1 MKRYIFLVVAVA
13 LAAVSCS
20 KTYDTN
26 KNAGE
31 GMSISFRSWTNNLT
45 KAPRTV
51 GSSAFTSGD
60 KFYVYAYTSGFQ
72 TPFDGTEVSFD
83 GNDWTY
89 SPLRF
94 WDRTND
100 YYTFYGLSFDAGAS
114 PADSIATHTV
124 SSGTFTSNTLTWA
137 GNNND
142 ILVADSVK
150 VTKAHYGEQV
160 ALNFRHISA
169 LFDLKVR
176 KGAGIGNDGVVKVT
190 AVSLEN
196 IKNSG
201 VFSVTDYTA
210 DTDTA
215 IVTWSNLTTG
225 AYTGANGVKNIV
237 GTDILATT
245 DTVSTVG
252 DQYLINNLVVIPQT
266 FAADAQRLKI
276 TYTITTGTGT
286 TEQVNTFADKTYDLI
301 LFDKT
306 DYPTDDDTSTAGNQY
321 NDGTN
326 VTGWAAGVHYTY
338 IITIDAEAISFTAT
352 MQPWATDNGYYYIL
366 N

>member
-1 MKRYIFLVVAVA
+1 MKRYIILVAAVA
-13 LAAVSCS
+13 LATVSCS

-31 GMSISFRSWTNNLT
+31 GMPITLRSWTNNLT
-45 KAPRTV
+45 RAREV

-60 KFYVYAYTSGFQ
+60 KFYVYSYTSGAQ

-83 GNDWTY
+83 GTDWTY

-100 YYTFYGLSFDAGAS
+100 YYHFYGISIDAGGDLGDILAS
-114 PADSIATHTV
+114 HNVTA
-124 SSGTFTSNTLTWA
+124 GTFASKSLTWA
-137 GNNND
+137 GNDND

-150 VTKAHYGEQV
+150 VLKAHYGEQV

-176 KGAGIGNDGVVKVT
+176 KGAGIGDDGVVKVT
-190 AVSLEN
+190 SISLEN
-196 IKNSG
+196 IGKIG
-201 VFSVTDYTA
+201 TFSVTGYDATTDSAVVSWGALTA
-210 DTDTA
+210 GT
-215 IVTWSNLTTG
+215 
-225 AYTGANGVKNIV
+225 YTGANGVKNTV
-237 GTDILATT
+237 DTDIISGTT
-245 DTVSTVG
+245 AVTTTG
-252 DQYLINNLVVIPQT
+252 DQYLINNLVVIPQD

-276 TYTITTGTGT
+276 TYTITTGTGVN
-286 TEQVNTFADKTYDLI
+286 EQTNTFTDKTYDLI

-306 DYPTDDDTSTAGNQY
+306 DYDSN
-321 NDGTN
+321 NGTN
-326 VTGWAAGVHYTY
+326 PDVQNANPRVTGWAAGVHYTY
-338 IITIDAEAISFTAT
+338 IITIDAEAIKFTAN
-352 MQPWATDNGYYYIL
+352 MEPWAVDGGYYYIL

>member
-13 LAAVSCS
+13 LATVSCS

-31 GMSISFRSWTNNLT
+31 GMPISLRSWTNNLT
-45 KAPRTV
+45 RARDV
-51 GSSAFTSGD
+51 GSSAFVDGD
-60 KFYVYAYTSGFQ
+60 KIYVYGYTSGTQ
-72 TPFDGTEVSFD
+72 TPFDGTEVAFD

-100 YYTFYGLSFDAGAS
+100 YYNFYGLSIDDGAAIGDVLAS
-114 PADSIATHTV
+114 HTV
-124 SSGTFTSNTLTWA
+124 STGTFTSKSLTWA

-150 VTKAHYGEQV
+150 VMKSHYGEQV

-176 KGAGIGNDGVVKVT
+176 KGNGIGNDGVVKVT

-196 IKNSG
+196 IKKTG
-201 VFSVTDYTA
+201 VFSVTGYTA

-215 IVTWSNLTTG
+215 IVSWSNLTTG
-225 AYTGANGVKNIV
+225 SYTGTNGVKNTVDSDIIS
-237 GTDILATT
+237 GTTAVTT
-245 DTVSTVG
+245 AG
-252 DQYLINNLVVIPQT
+252 DQYLINNLVLIPQT

-276 TYTITTGTGT
+276 TYTITTGTGN
-286 TEQVNTFADKTYDLI
+286 TEQVNTFTDKTYDLI
-301 LFDKT
+301 LFDDT
-306 DYPTDDDTSTAGNQY
+306 DYPTDDDTNTDGKQY
-321 NDGTN
+321 NDGTK
-326 VTGWAAGVHYTY
+326 VSGWAAGVHYIYT
-338 IITIDAEAISFTAT
+338 ITIDAQAINFKAE
-352 MQPWATDNGYYYIL
+352 MEPWATDNGYYYIL